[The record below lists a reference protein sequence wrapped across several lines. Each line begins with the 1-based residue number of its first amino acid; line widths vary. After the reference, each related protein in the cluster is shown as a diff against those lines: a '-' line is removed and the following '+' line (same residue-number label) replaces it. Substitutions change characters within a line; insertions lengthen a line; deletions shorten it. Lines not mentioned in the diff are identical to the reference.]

1 MPRRLFKKSS
11 GLVKARIESSS
22 GVLALIAPFIQKT
35 SSNRSRSRKNAWVR
49 ASLGDFCR
57 KWVAYRTNSLGCEF
71 ARRAAREGA
80 NPSRFL
86 SLFGR
91 AQWPCTV
98 DSSFPS
104 SSLHMATQHRRGF
117 LPDLRYGYPRVSL
130 RVSSCGLTQFAKL
143 EEEGRRGTLRKRR

>member
-57 KWVAYRTNSLGCEF
+57 EWVAYRTNSLGCEF
-71 ARRAAREGA
+71 VRLAARVGA

-86 SLFGR
+86 SIFWQSVMAVHGLFVV
-91 AQWPCTV
+91 PFF
-98 DSSFPS
+98 FPAHGYTTS
-104 SSLHMATQHRRGF
+104 EGF
-117 LPDLRYGYPRVSL
+117 LPDLRY
-130 RVSSCGLTQFAKL
+130 
-143 EEEGRRGTLRKRR
+143 